1 VFGLNE
7 CESIIVISQDF
18 LKTIATERGVSDAE
32 LEVLSLAME
41 GQGTSAIAQQ
51 LGISGDAVRKRLSE
65 VYQKF
70 QIAGK
75 GPVKLTKLQQL
86 LISRYQNHQ
95 TQTRSTVPPNLP
107 RLARENLNPRQV
119 WSQAPDVSV
128 FYGRTEELAIL
139 KQWILHDRCRAVA
152 LLGLAGIGKTALS
165 VKLAKQIQ
173 DEFEVVVWRSLRHSP
188 PIQDI
193 LAVLMRSLGNE
204 QETVVPETVERRISW
219 LCDRFHKH
227 RCLVVLDGVESILQS
242 GTLAGTY
249 REGYEEYGEL
259 FKRIGQEP
267 HQSCLL
273 LTSQEKLSEISL
285 LEGEALPVRSLKVGG
300 LGEAAKLILKEKG
313 LSGEENWGEL
323 IRGYRGN
330 PFMLKLAATTIK
342 EVFDGSV
349 TEFLAT
355 TLFTRDISDFVE
367 ELLERLSE
375 LEKKILYQIAL
386 KKEPILLK
394 ELQQSLSDLSP
405 QVLIKGIASLMQRSL
420 VEKAEGGFT
429 LPPAVME
436 VTTQLMS
443 SSEQA

>member
-1 VFGLNE
+1 VFGNE
-7 CESIIVISQDF
+7 CEIVISQDF
-18 LKTIATERGVSDAE
+18 LKGIATERGVSDAE
-32 LEVLSLAME
+32 LEVLSLAMD
-41 GQGTSAIAQQ
+41 GQATPAIAKQ

-70 QIAGK
+70 QIDGK
-75 GPVKLTKLQQL
+75 GPVKLTKLQQI
-86 LISRYQNHQ
+86 LISRYQDHQ
-95 TQTRSTVPPNLP
+95 TQTRSGTSSTLPALAQDNPNPQHL
-107 RLARENLNPRQV
+107 

-128 FYGRTEELAIL
+128 FYGRTEELATL
-139 KQWILHDRCRAVA
+139 KEWILNDHCRAIA

-173 DEFEVVVWRSLRHSP
+173 DEFEVVIWRSLRQAP
-188 PIQDI
+188 PVRDI
-193 LAVLMRSLGNE
+193 LAVLICSLSN
-204 QETVVPETVERRISW
+204 QQDSILPETVESRISW
-219 LCDRFHKH
+219 LIDYFHKH

-242 GTLAGTY
+242 GTLAGIY
-249 REGYEEYGEL
+249 REGYEGYGEL

-267 HQSCLL
+267 HKSCLL

-285 LEGEALPVRSLKVGG
+285 LEGETLPVRSLKLAG
-300 LGEAAKLILKEKG
+300 LGEAAKFILKEKG
-313 LSGEENWGEL
+313 LSGEKNWGEL

-355 TLFTRDISDFVE
+355 TLFTRDIQDFVE

-386 KKEPILLK
+386 KKEPVPLK
-394 ELQQSLSDLSP
+394 ELQQSLPEVSP
-405 QVLIKGIASLMQRSL
+405 QELIGGVASLRQRSL
-420 VEKAEGGFT
+420 VERAEGGFA

-436 VTTQLMS
+436 VTTQLITS
-443 SSEQA
+443 PEESQS